1 MGCGSSSFENTTIQ
15 DEIKKFLEEYHIQPN
30 GFIPNHNQDVQE
42 TAVHYIEILD
52 NMNDITKPEN
62 NGLRERLGD
71 ITGKDNYN

>member
-42 TAVHYIEILD
+42 TAVHYIGILD

-62 NGLRERLGD
+62 NGLRERLGH
-71 ITGKDNYN
+71 ITGKSFN

>member
-52 NMNDITKPEN
+52 NMDKPEN

-71 ITGKDNYN
+71 ITGKSFN

>member
-30 GFIPNHNQDVQE
+30 GFIPNHNQYVQE

-52 NMNDITKPEN
+52 SIDKPEN